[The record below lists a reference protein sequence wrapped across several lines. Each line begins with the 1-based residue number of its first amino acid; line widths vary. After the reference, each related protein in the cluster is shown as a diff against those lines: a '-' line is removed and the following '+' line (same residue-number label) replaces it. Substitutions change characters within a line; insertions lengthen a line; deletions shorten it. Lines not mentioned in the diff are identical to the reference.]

1 MAGMR
6 VLYLLRHAKSAW
18 DDAAVEDHDRPL
30 AARGRRAA
38 RAMAK
43 HFRGLGA
50 DPELIL
56 CSSAERTRETLDLLM
71 PGFAAAP
78 IVAVE
83 RGLYLAG
90 AEAMLARLRG
100 VEDPVERVLLI
111 GHNPGLHELALLL
124 AQAGRA
130 KLRAPLARK
139 FPTAALASYALESG
153 WSALGPETARLD
165 AYVTPAELG
174 AD

>member
-1 MAGMR
+1 MMGMR
-6 VLYLLRHAKSAW
+6 ALYLLRHAKSAW
-18 DDAAVEDHDRPL
+18 DDPALEDHDRPL

-38 RAMAK
+38 RAMAR
-43 HFRGLGA
+43 HFRDLGA

-56 CSSAERTRETLDLLM
+56 CSSSERTRETLDLLM

-90 AEAMLARLRG
+90 AEAMLARLRK
-100 VEDPVERVLLI
+100 VEDRVERVLLI

-124 AQAGRA
+124 AEAGGA

-139 FPTAALASYALESG
+139 FPTAALANYAIGSG
-153 WSALGPETARLD
+153 WSALGPETARLV

-174 AD
+174 VD

>member
-1 MAGMR
+1 MASMR

-18 DDAAVEDHDRPL
+18 DDPSLEDHDRPL
-30 AARGRRAA
+30 AARGKRAA
-38 RAMAK
+38 RAMAR
-43 HFRGLGA
+43 HFRSLDA

-56 CSSAERTRETLDLLM
+56 CSSSERTRETLDLLM

-78 IVAVE
+78 IMAVE

-90 AEAMLARLRG
+90 AESMLARLRR
-100 VEDPVERVLLI
+100 VEDRVERVLLL

-124 AQAGRA
+124 AQSGRA

-139 FPTAALASYALESG
+139 FPTTALATYAIETG
-153 WSALGPETARLD
+153 WSALGPDTARLV
-165 AYVTPAELG
+165 AYVTPAELD